1 MREFIIGSNEAGQR
15 FDKYLIKLLK
25 NAGTGL
31 IFKQLRNKNI
41 VLNGKK
47 AKGNEILNEKDV
59 VRVFMSDE
67 TIEKFMG
74 QVEIVHIDGND
85 ILNVVYEDDNVL
97 IADKPVGVLSQKATD
112 KDISMNEY
120 LIEYLVRKGFSKET
134 LATLRP
140 AFCNRL
146 DRNTSGLMIAGKSL
160 KGLQK
165 ISEMIKDR
173 SVRKFYL
180 AIVKGHVKKSTRIE
194 GYLRKDEKNNIVKI
208 TKEKTEGGD
217 YIVTSYEPVAVNDE
231 MTLLKVELIT
241 GKTHQIRAHL
251 SSIGHPLLGDPK
263 YGDIQWNKKNN
274 VSMQMLHS
282 YEVIFPEITG
292 ELSEISEKTVRSL
305 YPESFKKFFKE
316 I

>member
-31 IFKQLRNKNI
+31 IFKQIRNKNI

-74 QVEIVHIDGND
+74 QVEIVHIDDND
-85 ILNVVYEDDNVL
+85 TLNVVYEDDNVL

-120 LIEYLVRKGFSKET
+120 LIEYLVRNGFSKEK
-134 LATLRP
+134 LATFRP

-146 DRNTSGLMIAGKSL
+146 DRNTSGLMIAGKTL
-160 KGLQK
+160 KGLQN

-180 AIVKGHVKKSTRIE
+180 AIVKGHVKESTRIE

-208 TKEKTEGGD
+208 TKEKTEGGE
-217 YIVTSYEPVAVNDE
+217 YIATSYESVAVNDE

-251 SSIGHPLLGDPK
+251 SSIGHPLLGDQK

>member
-31 IFKQLRNKNI
+31 IFKQIRNKNI

-165 ISEMIKDR
+165 ISEMIMDR

-208 TKEKTEGGD
+208 TKEKIEGGD

>member
-31 IFKQLRNKNI
+31 IFKQIRNKNI

>member
-31 IFKQLRNKNI
+31 IFKQIRNKNI

-274 VSMQMLHS
+274 VRMQMLHS

-292 ELSEISEKTVRSL
+292 ELSEISKKTVRSL

>member
-31 IFKQLRNKNI
+31 IFKQIRNKNI

-292 ELSEISEKTVRSL
+292 ELSEISKKTVRSL

>member
-31 IFKQLRNKNI
+31 IFKQIRNKNI

-208 TKEKTEGGD
+208 TKEKTESGD

>member
-31 IFKQLRNKNI
+31 IFKQIRNKNI

-120 LIEYLVRKGFSKET
+120 LIEYLVRKGFSYSAVREV
-134 LATLRP
+134 
-140 AFCNRL
+140 
-146 DRNTSGLMIAGKSL
+146 L
-160 KGLQK
+160 KLK
-165 ISEMIKDR
+165 AEE
-173 SVRKFYL
+173 L
-180 AIVKGHVKKSTRIE
+180 E
-194 GYLRKDEKNNIVKI
+194 
-208 TKEKTEGGD
+208 
-217 YIVTSYEPVAVNDE
+217 YEDV
-231 MTLLKVELIT
+231 
-241 GKTHQIRAHL
+241 
-251 SSIGHPLLGDPK
+251 
-263 YGDIQWNKKNN
+263 
-274 VSMQMLHS
+274 
-282 YEVIFPEITG
+282 
-292 ELSEISEKTVRSL
+292 
-305 YPESFKKFFKE
+305 
-316 I
+316 

>member
-25 NAGTGL
+25 NAGAGL
-31 IFKQLRNKNI
+31 IFKQIRNKNI